1 MKNKLLWIGSV
12 IILVLSV
19 FTFIVFG
26 VGTEIFTALF
36 GKKLPAFGSY
46 NGKPIK
52 YEQGTYFANTVAQ
65 YVENNG
71 KSSSASTYFN
81 AFRYAFNH
89 TVFTMMIEEEVKKSG
104 YKVPT
109 SAEDRI
115 MVSYFSDENGYSPK
129 LYKQA
134 SDSYKDTLR
143 KDISESLFRSRYME
157 DLFGS
162 SDAVGSDTL
171 YGLKVSDSEK
181 NFLATVE
188 NETRAFNL
196 VSFNIRDLPN
206 EEVVK
211 FGKEHSDLFTKYDLS
226 VLSFD
231 TKENAEAALK
241 QIKANEI
248 TFEDAL
254 TLDTAT
260 KYYRED
266 NGKLTNTY
274 SYQIDAIVKP
284 SDDDTA
290 KNAQNAIKA
299 LKKNEFSD
307 VIEMRNGF
315 SIFRGDGKSV
325 AMDFEGS
332 ININDVASYIKTY
345 EASYM
350 QDYYMNIAK
359 NFVTEASRTIAR
371 GSEDEEEDSPFDAAC
386 DKFELVKTEV
396 PAFPLNYGNSSLFTN
411 LPSSVSALAG
421 ASTNEAFLKTAFTMK
436 ENEVS
441 EPIVLGNNIVVL
453 QLTKIDQNAEVANTD
468 SYESESINYD
478 LNALQTAVLNSDKI
492 VNNVDTVY
500 FKNFMSNSL

>member
-81 AFRYAFNH
+81 AFRYAFNQ
-89 TVFTMMIEEEVKKSG
+89 TVFTMMVEDSVTKSG
-104 YKVPT
+104 YKVPS

-134 SDSYKDTLR
+134 SDSYKETLR
-143 KDISESLFRSRYME
+143 KEISESLFRSRYME

-162 SDAVGSDTL
+162 NDAVGSETL
-171 YGLKVSDSEK
+171 YGLKLSDNEK
-181 NFLATVE
+181 NFLSSVN
-188 NETRAFNL
+188 NETREFNL
-196 VSFNIRDLPN
+196 VSFNITTLPD
-206 EEVVK
+206 EEVAK
-211 FGKEHSDLFTKYDLS
+211 FGKEHADLFAKYDLS

-231 TKENAEAALK
+231 TKEAAEAALK

-248 TFEDAL
+248 TFDDAL
-254 TLDTAT
+254 TLDTA
-260 KYYRED
+260 KPYYHED
-266 NGKLTNTY
+266 NGKITNTY
-274 SYQIDAIVKP
+274 SYQIDAIVKQ

-299 LKKNEFSD
+299 LGKNELSD
-307 VIEMRNGF
+307 VIEMRNGY
-315 SIFRGDGKSV
+315 SIFRGDGEKL
-325 AMDFEGS
+325 AMNFD
-332 ININDVASYIKTY
+332 DVDNLKDVSSYIRTY

-359 NFVTEASRTIAR
+359 NFVTEATRTNAVVT
-371 GSEDEEEDSPFDAAC
+371 EDGEEIEPFDAAC

-396 PAFPLNYGNSSLFTN
+396 PAFPLNYGNSSMFTN
-411 LPSSVSALAG
+411 LPASVAVLNS

-441 EPIVLGNNIVVL
+441 EPIVLGSNIVVL
-453 QLTKIDQNAEVANTD
+453 QLTKINNNAEVANTD
-468 SYESESINYD
+468 SYKSESINYD
-478 LNALQTAVLNSDKI
+478 LNALQSAVLNSDKI
-492 VNNVDTVY
+492 VNNVDSVY
-500 FKNFMSNSL
+500 FQNFMTTSF